1 MIFVVIVDEKHGV
14 VWFRLVY
21 SLDEFLIK
29 DQATVIWEVS
39 RIFPHTNWHFCEKK
53 LAESLYFLLK
63 KTETHYP
70 ALVDTKL

>member
-39 RIFPHTNWHFCEKK
+39 RNFPHTNYDIFVKK
-53 LAESLYFLLK
+53 NWQRVCIFYWKKQKLIILL
-63 KTETHYP
+63 
-70 ALVDTKL
+70 

>member
-14 VWFRLVY
+14 VWFCLVC

-39 RIFPHTNWHFCEKK
+39 RIFPHPNYDIFVKK
-53 LAESLYFLLK
+53 KMEESLYFNSKLSKPFKLIILL
-63 KTETHYP
+63 
-70 ALVDTKL
+70 